1 MIFQVYAYRMFI
13 LSTIEWQPHPTCPP
27 TLPNSPVIRCTVP
40 HHPIPRL
47 AGCNCNSLLSLLAI
61 FTLRRLNELR
71 CSEADA
77 CSPVHLLHIFT
88 TPFCKY
94 TYGGLLMYF
103 FNSPGN
109 LILLVLALERSN
121 IFINKS
127 MSSKDGVLKRHT
139 LVVNLCKCL
148 PSLRQN
154 LNINC
159 IF

>member
-1 MIFQVYAYRMFI
+1 MKSLFPALYLKLFI
-13 LSTIEWQPHPTCPP
+13 QRPPEEVLLPKGILKICSNFIEI
-27 TLPNSPVIRCTVP
+27 TLWY
-40 HHPIPRL
+40 
-47 AGCNCNSLLSLLAI
+47 
-61 FTLRRLNELR
+61 
-71 CSEADA
+71 A

-103 FNSPGN
+103 FNAPGN

-139 LVVNLCKCL
+139 LVANLCKCL